1 MKTGKH
7 GSVGVATIV
16 AAVTVLLLGVS
27 AAQAAFPGG
36 NGKIVFASD
45 RPDGL
50 MYNIYTI
57 RPDGTGLRKL
67 ADGEHGRDPAWSPDG
82 RRIAFIRHSFAGVN
96 DLVHVMDADGTN
108 LRHVPNSGFARDPSW
123 SPDGAHIVFTQVQDG
138 AGSRINSVNVD
149 GSELT
154 ELARGREETDP
165 PGHRTARRSLS
176 AATASQTTRPAVT
189 PDLQDELGRHRPDK
203 AHECRRGGG
212 IPKLVPGREPHRVSQ
227 RPRAARRRQQ
237 DPGHR
242 RRWLECDA
250 PHQRRFWP
258 GRSVAGL
265 VPRRHAHRL
274 QHHPLRRGWRIWTMN
289 PDGTGQA
296 LVTSPEGR
304 FDLEPDWQP
313 VPAGNRPPSCSGVT
327 ATPAEL
333 TPADGTMRLVTLGGG
348 TDPDGDS
355 VTAMVTGVT
364 QDEPLTGGPDKTT
377 PDAAPAPESGAVR
390 LRAEARNGH
399 DGRVYRIAFTAEDIF
414 GATCDGNTT
423 VSVRSKPARPAV
435 DSAPPSFDSFGS

>member
-1 MKTGKH
+1 
-7 GSVGVATIV
+7 VGVATIA

-27 AAQAAFPGG
+27 AAQAAFPGR

-45 RPDGL
+45 RPDAL

-108 LRHVPNSGFARDPSW
+108 LRHVPNSGFARDPAW
-123 SPDGAHIVFTQVQDG
+123 SPDGQHIVFTQVQEDG
-138 AGSRINSVNVD
+138 GSRIYSVKLD

-165 PGHRTARRSLS
+165 AWSPDGAEIAFRSNRITTDIFSGYPQIYKMNADGTAQTRLT
-176 AATASQTTRPAVT
+176 AAAAADESPNWSPDGSRIVFHSDRVPHDGGSKIFAIDADGSNVTRLTSGGSGRVDWWPAWSPDGTRIAYSTTR
-189 PDLQDELGRHRPDK
+189 
-203 AHECRRGGG
+203 
-212 IPKLVPGREPHRVSQ
+212 SQ
-227 RPRAARRRQQ
+227 
-237 DPGHR
+237 
-242 RRWLECDA
+242 E
-250 PHQRRFWP
+250 
-258 GRSVAGL
+258 
-265 VPRRHAHRL
+265 
-274 QHHPLRRGWRIWTMN
+274 GWRIWTMN

-313 VPAGNRPPSCSGVT
+313 VPAGNRPPSCSGVA
-327 ATPAEL
+327 ATPTEL
-333 TPADGTMRLVTLGGG
+333 SPADSTLRLVTLSGGS
-348 TDPDGDS
+348 DPDGDS
-355 VTAMVTGVT
+355 VTPMVTGVT
-364 QDEPLTGGPDKTT
+364 QDEPLTGGPDKST
-377 PDAAPAPESGAVR
+377 PDAAPAQEPSAIQ
-390 LRAEARNGH
+390 LRAERRNGR
-399 DGRVYRIAFTAEDIF
+399 DGRVYRIAFTAEDTF
-414 GATCDGNTT
+414 GATCSGSTT
-423 VSVRSKPARPAV
+423 VSVRSKPGRPAV